1 MAGEDLGGRLRRG
14 IDRLI
19 GVAAGQDKWC
29 DHDRDAEPHGRFPTI
44 GAGQWDLRLV
54 DAQGKSAITRSVA
67 GGGDLIEQRTLNFNS
82 MRRQECSRLSPEIFG
97 VVSEIHKR

>member
-1 MAGEDLGGRLRRG
+1 
-14 IDRLI
+14 
-19 GVAAGQDKWC
+19 
-29 DHDRDAEPHGRFPTI
+29 
-44 GAGQWDLRLV
+44 LV

>member
-1 MAGEDLGGRLRRG
+1 
-14 IDRLI
+14 
-19 GVAAGQDKWC
+19 
-29 DHDRDAEPHGRFPTI
+29 
-44 GAGQWDLRLV
+44 LV

-82 MRRQECSRLSPEIFG
+82 MRRQEWSRLSPEIFG